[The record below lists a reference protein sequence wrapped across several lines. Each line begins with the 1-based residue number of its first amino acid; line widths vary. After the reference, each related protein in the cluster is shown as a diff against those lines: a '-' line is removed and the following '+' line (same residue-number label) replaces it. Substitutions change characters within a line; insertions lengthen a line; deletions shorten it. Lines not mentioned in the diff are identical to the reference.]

1 MSFAYATIYAYIAFA
16 AAGSL
21 VFQILSWRSTRRAEA
36 GRRQSRNVRHAA
48 QALKQAA

>member
-1 MSFAYATIYAYIAFA
+1 MGFEYATIYAYIAFA
-16 AAGSL
+16 ATGSL

-36 GRRQSRNVRHAA
+36 GRRQIRHAA